1 MVNRVSFVFWKAS
14 GSWDVC
20 GPFVG
25 APLALAWAAY
35 YAMADPKAAS
45 CRACQEMNKP
55 TLRSFLLSIVSA
67 NVVWAVSVFDHLS
80 HRRTTLGSAAGPG
93 GRSTAGRSY
102 VSRFEFI
109 HHHD

>member
-67 NVVWAVSVFDHLS
+67 MLFGLYLFSIISLIVEPL
-80 HRRTTLGSAAGPG
+80 
-93 GRSTAGRSY
+93 
-102 VSRFEFI
+102 
-109 HHHD
+109 